1 MQQKTLLYYWLVL
14 YKRKK
19 EIIIIT
25 FISLCVALVLSK
37 LLPPVYEA
45 KAIFYVPAS
54 SPALTYLSPTS
65 VDRMARDATM
75 PTPKEDVF
83 GPYIGLLKS
92 RKIAEYV
99 HKDFPQKRTEKML
112 LSDIDFEL
120 TDEFLLKIYSRDR
133 DPVLSANIANAYV
146 KYLNILLQEASL
158 SNSSQDKVLL
168 NKQLTTAEENLQNAK
183 NALKDFEEKKN
194 FASLEEE
201 IKNLTNQKI
210 AYQSQLENTRVLIKE
225 NAEKMQS
232 LKEQINK
239 ESIIVAENDFILSNP
254 SIEHLQKKLSDLAA
268 QIAAARVELKETHP
282 NLKILKS
289 QYEETSA
296 RLKQEI
302 QILVASQ
309 IKPTNTFFEQLRQNL
324 VTLLVDESRLNA
336 TLKGYYEVL
345 SRINDRL
352 LIYPAIKA
360 EWNKLNDNVEHYRKI
375 HEQLRLDFQETE
387 MQHLRD
393 MQFVVLVDSAEPPQK
408 PAFPVWWLNAI
419 VAFICGLL
427 AGIFYAFFIEYIQVT
442 RKIRTKK
449 IIKEILEED

>member
-14 YKRKK
+14 YKRKR
-19 EIIIIT
+19 EIALITAIAFVTAIII
-25 FISLCVALVLSK
+25 SLTLE
-37 LLPPVYEA
+37 PVYEA
-45 KAIFYVPAS
+45 KAIFYVPSS
-54 SPALTYLSPTS
+54 SPALTYLSTTS

-92 RKIAEYV
+92 KRIAEYV
-99 HKDFPQKRTEKML
+99 HEEFPRKEIDKML

-158 SNSSQDKVLL
+158 LNSSQDKDLI
-168 NKQLTTAEENLQNAK
+168 NNQLTAAKENMQNAK
-183 NALKDFEEKKN
+183 NSLKDFEKNNN

-201 IKNLTNQKI
+201 IKNLTSQKI
-210 AYQSQLENTRVLIKE
+210 AYQSQIEDTRVLIKE
-225 NAEKMQS
+225 NEEKILSM
-232 LKEQINK
+232 KEQLGK
-239 ESIIVAENDFILSNP
+239 ESVLIARSDFVLSNP
-254 SIEHLQKKLSDLAA
+254 SIEHLQKKLSDQAA
-268 QIAAARVELKETHP
+268 QIAATRVELKETHP

-289 QYEETSA
+289 QYDETSA

-302 QILVASQ
+302 QTLVASQ
-309 IKPTNTFFEQLRQNL
+309 IKPTDTFYEQLRQNF
-324 VTLLVDESRLNA
+324 VSLLVEKSRLNA
-336 TLKGYYEVL
+336 ALKGYHEVL
-345 SRINDRL
+345 SRINNRL

-375 HEQLRLDFQETE
+375 HEQLRLDFQETK

-408 PAFPVWWLNAI
+408 PAFPIWWLNAT
-419 VAFICGLL
+419 VALICGLI
-427 AGIFYAFFIEYIQVT
+427 AGVFYAFLIDYIQDT
-442 RKIRTKK
+442 RKVRTKK
-449 IIKEILEED
+449 IIQEILAED

>member
-1 MQQKTLLYYWLVL
+1 MQDKTLLHYWLVL

-37 LLPPVYEA
+37 ILHPVYEA
-45 KAIFYVPAS
+45 KAIFYVPSS
-54 SPALTYLSPTS
+54 SPALTYLSSSS
-65 VDRMARDATM
+65 VDRMARDASM

-99 HKDFPQKRTEKML
+99 HKEYPQKRIEKML

-146 KYLNILLQEASL
+146 KYLNVLLQEASM
-158 SNSSQDKVLL
+158 SNTSRDESLI
-168 NKQLTTAEENLQNAK
+168 NKQLITAEENLQGAK
-183 NALKDFEEKKN
+183 IALKEFEEKNN

-201 IKNLTNQKI
+201 IKNLTNQKV

-225 NAEKMQS
+225 NAEKIQS
-232 LKEQINK
+232 LKEQIKN
-239 ESIIVAENDFILSNP
+239 ENLILATNDFILSNP
-254 SIEHLQKKLSDLAA
+254 SIEHLQKKLSDQAA

-289 QYEETSA
+289 QYDETSA

-302 QILVASQ
+302 QTLVASQ

-324 VTLLVDESRLNA
+324 ITLLVDENRLNA
-336 TLKGYYEVL
+336 TLKGYHEVL

-352 LIYPAIKA
+352 LIYPAVKA
-360 EWNKLNDNVEHYRKI
+360 EWNRLNDNVEHYRKI
-375 HEQLRLDFQETE
+375 YEQLRLNSQEME
-387 MQHLRD
+387 IQHFRD
-393 MQFVVLVDSAEPPQK
+393 MQFVVMVDKAEPPQK

-419 VAFICGLL
+419 VALICGLI
-427 AGIFYAFFIEYIQVT
+427 AGVFYAFLIDYIQET
-442 RKIRTKK
+442 RKVRTKK
-449 IIKEILEED
+449 IIQEILAQD